1 MRRRRAKPSARN
13 RLPELRQAALVNR
26 HDARVPQ
33 PPRQLDFS
41 AKALAGF
48 NRKIATLMR
57 ARLHL
62 RVGPL
67 AVLQSIV
74 ILGGRT
80 RSAPLPGSSNA
91 WSPRGWMRRQW
102 GCATNTFRKFEA
114 TGDLTPIRLVN
125 RIQYR
130 LSEIKHL
137 DAEGR
142 RRTPTRN
149 DVNHLPHF
157 LLTKSG
163 RNQVSR

>member
-91 WSPRGWMRRQW
+91 WSPPGMDAPPMGVRDQYLPEIRGDGRPDAYPVGKPHSISAERDQTLGCRGKASHTDQERRQSS
-102 GCATNTFRKFEA
+102 AS
-114 TGDLTPIRLVN
+114 
-125 RIQYR
+125 
-130 LSEIKHL
+130 LS
-137 DAEGR
+137 
-142 RRTPTRN
+142 
-149 DVNHLPHF
+149 PHQ
-157 LLTKSG
+157 K
-163 RNQVSR
+163 R